1 MSAVEIRQTLNA
13 FVAAFNENDLDRVMS
28 FFAEDAIYLPGNGTE
43 HRGIAAI
50 RKEFEPQFQGRFG
63 SMTFDE
69 HELLIDESARK
80 AVSRWTCRH
89 DISGARGKNTSLVQ
103 RFGLRLVLGSRFG
116 WEGLDVFHLDERG
129 KIAGKFTYAN
139 YRRPL
144 LKREAVS

>member
-1 MSAVEIRQTLNA
+1 MSAVEIRKTLNA

-50 RKEFEPQFQGRFG
+50 RKEFEPQFRGRFG

-69 HELLIDESARK
+69 HELLIDEAARK

-89 DISGARGKNTSLVQ
+89 DISGDRGKKTSLVQ
-103 RFGLRLVLGSRFG
+103 RLGLRLVLGSRFG
-116 WEGLDVFHLDERG
+116 WEGLDVFHLNEHG
-129 KIAGKFTYAN
+129 KIEGKFTYAN

-144 LKREAVS
+144 LKREAVA